1 MKHSFVLFLCSGY
14 ENDKRSRLHVFC
26 FAVAVVL
33 SSLFSPIIACHLLH
47 KLFYKKPQCLRVLY
61 LLLQDAVA
69 LVQDIPN
76 AEEASRRLIT
86 EAYARGS
93 SDNITSIVVRFDKS

>member
-1 MKHSFVLFLCSGY
+1 MY
-14 ENDKRSRLHVFC
+14 
-26 FAVAVVL
+26 L
-33 SSLFSPIIACHLLH
+33 SEEEIDGVDFIIIASDGLWNVISN
-47 KLFYKKPQCLRVLY
+47 K
-61 LLLQDAVA
+61 DAVA

>member
-1 MKHSFVLFLCSGY
+1 MLFLCSGY
-14 ENDKRSRLHVFC
+14 EDDKRSRLHVFC
-26 FAVAVVL
+26 FSVAVVL
-33 SSLFSPIIACHLLH
+33 SCLFSPIIACHLLH
-47 KLFYKKPQCLRVLY
+47 IWFYKKLQCLRVLY
-61 LLLQDAVA
+61 LLFQDAVA

>member
-1 MKHSFVLFLCSGY
+1 M
-14 ENDKRSRLHVFC
+14 
-26 FAVAVVL
+26 
-33 SSLFSPIIACHLLH
+33 
-47 KLFYKKPQCLRVLY
+47 
-61 LLLQDAVA
+61 A